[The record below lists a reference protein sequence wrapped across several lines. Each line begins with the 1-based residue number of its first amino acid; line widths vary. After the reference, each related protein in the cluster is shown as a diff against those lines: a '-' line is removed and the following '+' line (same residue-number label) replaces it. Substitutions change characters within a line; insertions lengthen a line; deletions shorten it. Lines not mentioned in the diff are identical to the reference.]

1 MFLYHS
7 TRSDICEI
15 PMKYQLILLWDH
27 SYLYIIET
35 IFHMLESAVW
45 LEVTLYVK
53 NTSASIHSDL
63 RKILKF
69 DRTK

>member
-1 MFLYHS
+1 
-7 TRSDICEI
+7 
-15 PMKYQLILLWDH
+15 
-27 SYLYIIET
+27 
-35 IFHMLESAVW
+35 MLESAVW